1 MTKGRTCLIPKNEK
15 KEIETSHFRPI
26 MCLPIIW
33 KVFIGILAEQVYGH
47 MKSEK
52 LLPDEQKGCRRQSK
66 GTKGVLMIDKMVKKN
81 CKRIMTNISVAWVD
95 YTKAYDQVP
104 HTWILQCLKI
114 FKIANNTS
122 NVVEKSMKNCRRE
135 LTSGAETLGEVKT
148 NTGIFQGENLPL
160 ILFAIT
166 LIPLSILLRLGES
179 RIHVREVQ
187 GMI

>member
-15 KEIETSHFRPI
+15 KGNEISHFRPI

-66 GTKGVLMIDKMVKKN
+66 GTKGLLMIDKMVKKD
-81 CKRIMTNISVAWVD
+81 CKRRMTNISVAWVD

-104 HTWILQCLKI
+104 HTWILQCLKL

-135 LTSGAETLGEVKT
+135 LTSGAETLGEVKET
-148 NTGIFQGENLPL
+148 QASFKEKIC
-160 ILFAIT
+160 
-166 LIPLSILLRLGES
+166 
-179 RIHVREVQ
+179 H
-187 GMI
+187 